1 MELDGPL
8 SRRNLLDLALKAAAL
23 PGAEMFF
30 STWLK
35 AAQPHQHSSQQ
46 PPPQPDLLQNYQPK
60 FFPPDDF
67 EALQSFTEILIPT
80 DEDPGAR
87 EAYCAHF
94 IDFVLNASGDDP
106 KTQAAWRQAMQL
118 LKDTGF
124 YTADAPKRLQIV
136 SEMAQPEA
144 KPDSKHPAYI
154 AYRLI
159 KQQNTF
165 AFYTS
170 RVGMIDTLHYKG
182 NTYNISF
189 PACNHAE
196 HQSV

>member
-1 MELDGPL
+1 MQFDGSV
-8 SRRNLLDLALKAAAL
+8 SRRELLDLAMRASLVC
-23 PGAEMFF
+23 GADLFF
-30 STWLK
+30 GTWLN
-35 AAQPHQHSSQQ
+35 AAQPHDHDSGQA
-46 PPPQPDLLQNYQPK
+46 PPQPDLLRNYEPK
-60 FFPPDDF
+60 FFSADDF
-67 EALQSFTEILIPT
+67 KALQAFTEILIPT

-94 IDFVLNASGDDP
+94 IDFVLQASSEVP
-106 KTQAAWRQAMQL
+106 QTQINWRHAMEL

-124 YTADAPKRLQIV
+124 YTASPERRLHLV
-136 SEMAQPEA
+136 TEMAEPETRPGA
-144 KPDSKHPAYI
+144 EHPAYL

-159 KQQNTF
+159 KQQNAF

-182 NTYNISF
+182 NSYNISF

-196 HQSV
+196 HQTV